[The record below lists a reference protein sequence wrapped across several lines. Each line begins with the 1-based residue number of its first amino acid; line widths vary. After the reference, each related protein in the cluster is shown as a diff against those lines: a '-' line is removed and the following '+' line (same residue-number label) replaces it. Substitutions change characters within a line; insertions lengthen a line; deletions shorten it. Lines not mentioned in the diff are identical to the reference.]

1 MAESTLTYYVLC
13 SLGLLREA
21 RSQPKRG
28 LESSQRQ
35 LRARLRERRPGSAR
49 RPGACSGARRSALL
63 NLRSALLDTL
73 ADASL
78 APAAAVPPAT
88 VSACLF
94 VACLR
99 VLLFV
104 ASAPGLRRGSTGEMA
119 GADPTV

>member
-1 MAESTLTYYVLC
+1 MRREVSQNEA
-13 SLGLLREA
+13 LRA
-21 RSQPKRG
+21 HSD
-28 LESSQRQ
+28 SS
-35 LRARLRERRPGSAR
+35 RARLRERLPGSAR
-49 RPGACSGARRSALL
+49 RPGPCSGARPSAPL

-94 VACLR
+94 LAWLR

-119 GADPTV
+119 GADPTVWPPRCGAHL